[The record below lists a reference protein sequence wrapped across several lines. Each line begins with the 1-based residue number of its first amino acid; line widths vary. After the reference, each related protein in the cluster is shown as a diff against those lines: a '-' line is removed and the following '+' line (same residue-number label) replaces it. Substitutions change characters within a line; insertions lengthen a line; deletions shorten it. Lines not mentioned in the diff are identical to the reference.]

1 MLMDVFQGSE
11 RGGNSRLATFI
22 VLLSSMVFLPGAT
35 LFGNDPGKLSSFVS
49 VYFSR
54 FEMTVPAMVAKFSIL
69 CEYCESFADYCQR
82 ADRSSKGTAGVHF
95 GSLRNNLC
103 HSENYTVN
111 NNVLK

>member
-1 MLMDVFQGSE
+1 MLMDVFQRSE

-82 ADRSSKGTAGVHF
+82 AGRSSKKEQREFISDRFRTTCATA
-95 GSLRNNLC
+95 RIIQ
-103 HSENYTVN
+103 
-111 NNVLK
+111 